1 MPEPIAAWWARR
13 RSSRGLAVPYP
24 VGSYREAWASYP
36 VLVRQYRPEHNGG
49 IVLSQIPPAADV
61 WLCWL
66 CDAGH
71 VFVATPDEQRHR
83 PGRERR
89 RSSWCPECSELAAP
103 RALPMR
109 PPMAPAAAVRA
120 QAEGMPTQGASA
132 PGQARPAPGDAG
144 TASGQAWAAQTAGG
158 AVPAATSPP
167 PRRRRDSSTGLPST
181 TPRAEAS
188 RSPEP
193 SRASPTSPPVSDIR
207 TEHAS
212 PSTGASRTARASPPI
227 SGSRTERA
235 SLPISTS
242 LTERASRPARAPRPT
257 RASRPVCDKTPAL
270 PTGTPFV
277 SACAPKPASAVE
289 AELRAGLT
297 ARLEFE
303 PGLNAVRVGRPFF
316 DHVEVWP
323 DIVLSELR
331 VAIEYDSTG
340 RHGLEH
346 VGHRETADRRKDAA
360 LRAAGWEVVRLRT
373 GKLPPLGPHDLQLS
387 GLTRQTVPLLLDE
400 LRDIRGPLLVD
411 AYLRR

>member
-120 QAEGMPTQGASA
+120 QAEGMPAQGASA

-144 TASGQAWAAQTAGG
+144 TASGQAWVAQTAGG
-158 AVPAATSPP
+158 AVSAAPSPP
-167 PRRRRDSSTGLPST
+167 PRRRRGSSTGLPST

-193 SRASPTSPPVSDIR
+193 SRASPTSPLVNDIR
-207 TEHAS
+207 TERAS
-212 PSTGASRTARASPPI
+212 SSTGASR
-227 SGSRTERA
+227 
-235 SLPISTS
+235 
-242 LTERASRPARAPRPT
+242 TERASRPARAPRPT

-373 GKLPPLGPHDLQLS
+373 GKLPRLGPHDLQLS

-400 LRDIRGPLLVD
+400 LRAIRGPLLVD